1 MFKAHMQNDRHL
13 RSALDAI
20 PSLWKDK
27 AFSPAVGYS
36 GIGGQLEKRQR
47 RVDIHVRPQKVR
59 EGWVLRVAY
68 DQLLKKSRRVL
79 VGKMSHVYQI
89 HLEVKD
95 LPGMGKKQLLQK

>member
-1 MFKAHMQNDRHL
+1 MDSILSL
-13 RSALDAI
+13 R
-20 PSLWKDK
+20 KDK
-27 AFSPAVGYS
+27 AFSPAVGDS
-36 GIGGQLEKRQR
+36 GMGDRLEKRQR

-59 EGWVLRVAY
+59 EGWGLGVAY
-68 DQLLKKSRRVL
+68 EQLLKKSRRVL